1 MIRSGTGVKPWG
13 PGRRLRWQGLPL
25 YFNVPGA
32 STSRSQPGAE
42 IHEKPGSGVISLW
55 LAGDLASWKLLR
67 LWGHICHLEP

>member
-32 STSRSQPGAE
+32 STSRSQSGDE
-42 IHEKPGSGVISLW
+42 IQEKPSL
-55 LAGDLASWKLLR
+55 G
-67 LWGHICHLEP
+67 